1 MGEALTVFRHEQFG
15 EIRAVEINGEPWFV
29 GKDICDYFGDTNY
42 RRSISRLAPD
52 ERGVSQ
58 IETPGGTQDMTII
71 SESGLYSL
79 LFLMKPKKAKGV
91 SQNDARIQE
100 RVEKVDSFKR
110 WVTHEVLPSIRKTG
124 GYVNDEELFVRTY
137 LPFADE
143 GTKALFSSTLTA
155 LREANRKIEAD
166 KPKVLFADAVSAAN
180 TSILVGELAKLL
192 RQNGVQIGQNR
203 LFDFLRDKGYLIRR
217 RGSDYNL
224 PTQRAM
230 EMKLFEIKETV
241 INQPDGSIR
250 VSKTTKV
257 TGKGQ
262 QYFVNLFLKG
272 GADNED

>member
-15 EIRAVEINGEPWFV
+15 EIRTVEINGEPWFV
-29 GKDICDYFGDTNY
+29 GKDVA
-42 RRSISRLAPD
+42 LALGYQNPSKALRD
-52 ERGVSQ
+52 HVDKEDKLNNESLSSLGQRGGWLVN
-58 IETPGGTQDMTII
+58 
-71 SESGLYSL
+71 ESGIYSL
-79 LFLMKPKKAKGV
+79 AFDSKLPDAKK
-91 SQNDARIQE
+91 
-100 RVEKVDSFKR
+100 FKR
-110 WVTHEVLPSIRKTG
+110 WVTSEVLPSIRKTG

>member
-1 MGEALTVFRHEQFG
+1 MGEALTVFRHEKFG
-15 EIRAVEINGEPWFV
+15 EIRTVEIKGEPWFV
-29 GKDICDYFGDTNY
+29 GKDVASVLGYSNPRKAIGDHVD
-42 RRSISRLAPD
+42 D
-52 ERGVSQ
+52 EDKGVTKRD
-58 IETPGGTQDMTII
+58 TPGGKQDFTII
-71 SESGLYSL
+71 NESGLYALVIGSKL
-79 LFLMKPKKAKGV
+79 PDAKK
-91 SQNDARIQE
+91 
-100 RVEKVDSFKR
+100 FKR
-110 WVTHEVLPSIRKTG
+110 WVTSEILPSIRNTG

-166 KPKVLFADAVSAAN
+166 KPKVLFAEAVSAAN

-203 LFDFLRDKGYLIRR
+203 LFDFLREKGYLIRR

>member
-1 MGEALTVFRHEQFG
+1 
-15 EIRAVEINGEPWFV
+15 
-29 GKDICDYFGDTNY
+29 
-42 RRSISRLAPD
+42 
-52 ERGVSQ
+52 
-58 IETPGGTQDMTII
+58 MTII

-203 LFDFLRDKGYLIRR
+203 LFEFLRDKGYLIRR

-230 EMKLFEIKETV
+230 EMNLFEIKETV

>member
-15 EIRAVEINGEPWFV
+15 EIRAVEINGEPWLS
-29 GKDICDYFGDTNY
+29 GKDAA
-42 RRSISRLAPD
+42 ISLGYANPQKAIRDHVDNEDKTVNDLFT
-52 ERGVSQ
+52 VN
-58 IETPGGTQDMTII
+58 GTKGTLIN
-71 SESGLYSL
+71 ESGLYSL
-79 LFLMKPKKAKGV
+79 IVSSKLPDAKK
-91 SQNDARIQE
+91 
-100 RVEKVDSFKR
+100 FKR
-110 WVTHEVLPSIRKTG
+110 WVTSEVLPSIRKTG

-203 LFDFLRDKGYLIRR
+203 LFEFLRDKGYLIRR